1 MNESLIYIKFD
12 GDDYLFCF
20 DNLSWK
26 EALDFEAKS
35 YNVQNNEYIL
45 NSELEK
51 RIILKTKLKWL
62 LDNKTNNKITENLSE
77 IFDKI
82 NHKAMEVIWQDYY
95 KKNYLTAN
103 EASFYYEAAKK
114 YFSDDEKI
122 FPTPSIVV
130 EVGMMLKNVI
140 SFSREEFSK
149 ISMKEFEIIQLILS
163 LKS

>member
-1 MNESLIYIKFD
+1 MSESLIYIKFD
-12 GDDYLFCF
+12 EDDYLFCF

-26 EALDFEAKS
+26 EALDYEAKS

-51 RIILKTKLKWL
+51 RIILKSKLKWTI
-62 LDNKTNNKITENLSE
+62 DNKTNEKITENLSD
-77 IFDKI
+77 IFNKI
-82 NHKAMEVIWQDYY
+82 NHKAMEIIWQDYY

-149 ISMKEFEIIQLILS
+149 LSMKEFEIIQLILS
-163 LKS
+163 FKN

>member
-1 MNESLIYIKFD
+1 MSESLIYIKFD
-12 GDDYLFCF
+12 EDDYLFCF

-26 EALDFEAKS
+26 EALDYEAKS

-51 RIILKTKLKWL
+51 RIILKSKLKWTI
-62 LDNKTNNKITENLSE
+62 DNETNEKITENLSD
-77 IFDKI
+77 IFNKI
-82 NHKAMEVIWQDYY
+82 NHKAMEIIWQDYY

-149 ISMKEFEIIQLILS
+149 LSMKEFEIIQLILS
-163 LKS
+163 LKN

>member
-1 MNESLIYIKFD
+1 MNESLISINFE

-20 DNLSWK
+20 DNLTWK
-26 EALDFEAKS
+26 EALDYEAKS
-35 YNVQNNEYIL
+35 YNVQNNEYVL

-51 RIILKTKLKWL
+51 RTILKSKLKWIM
-62 LDNKTNNKITENLSE
+62 DNKTNNKITDNLLK
-77 IFDKI
+77 IFDII
-82 NHKAMEVIWQDYY
+82 NHKPMEIIWQEYY

-103 EASFYYEAAKK
+103 EASFYYESAKK
-114 YFSDDEKI
+114 YFSEDQKI

-163 LKS
+163 IKN

>member
-1 MNESLIYIKFD
+1 MSESLIYIKFD
-12 GDDYLFCF
+12 EDDYLFCF

-26 EALDFEAKS
+26 EALDYEAKS

-51 RIILKTKLKWL
+51 RIILKSKLKWTI
-62 LDNKTNNKITENLSE
+62 DNKTNEKITENLSD
-77 IFDKI
+77 IFNKI
-82 NHKAMEVIWQDYY
+82 NHKAMEIIWQDYY

-149 ISMKEFEIIQLILS
+149 LSMKEFEIIQLILS
-163 LKS
+163 LKN

>member
-1 MNESLIYIKFD
+1 MSESLIYIKFD
-12 GDDYLFCF
+12 EDDYLFCF

-26 EALDFEAKS
+26 EALDYEAKS
-35 YNVQNNEYIL
+35 YIVQNNEYIL

-51 RIILKTKLKWL
+51 RIILKSKLKWTI
-62 LDNKTNNKITENLSE
+62 DNKTNEKITENLAD
-77 IFDKI
+77 IFNKI
-82 NHKAMEVIWQDYY
+82 NHKAMEIIWQDYY

-149 ISMKEFEIIQLILS
+149 LSMKEFEIIQLILS
-163 LKS
+163 LKN

>member
-12 GDDYLFCF
+12 SDDYLFCF
-20 DNLSWK
+20 DNLTWK

-45 NSELEK
+45 NSEMEK
-51 RIILKTKLKWL
+51 RVILKSKLKWL

-82 NHKAMEVIWQDYY
+82 NHKAMEMVWQDYY
-95 KKNYLTAN
+95 KNNYLTAN

>member
-1 MNESLIYIKFD
+1 MSESLIYIKFD
-12 GDDYLFCF
+12 EDDYLFCF

-26 EALDFEAKS
+26 EALDYEAKS

-51 RIILKTKLKWL
+51 RIILKSKLKWTI
-62 LDNKTNNKITENLSE
+62 DNKTNEKITENLSD
-77 IFDKI
+77 IFNKI
-82 NHKAMEVIWQDYY
+82 NHKAMEIIWQDYY

-149 ISMKEFEIIQLILS
+149 LSMKEFEIIQFILS
-163 LKS
+163 LKN

>member
-1 MNESLIYIKFD
+1 MNESLIHIDFEGDNYI
-12 GDDYLFCF
+12 FCF
-20 DNLSWK
+20 DNLTWK

-51 RIILKTKLKWL
+51 RIVMKSKLKWIMN
-62 LDNKTNNKITENLSE
+62 NKTNEKISENLLE

-82 NHKAMEVIWQDYY
+82 NHKAMEIIWQDYY

-114 YFSDDEKI
+114 YFSEDEKI

-130 EVGMMLKNVI
+130 EVGMMLKQVI

>member
-1 MNESLIYIKFD
+1 MNESLINIKID
-12 GDDYLFCF
+12 DDDYLFCF
-20 DNLSWK
+20 DNLTWK

-35 YNVQNNEYIL
+35 YQIYKNEYVL

-51 RIILKTKLKWL
+51 RNILKSKIKWIT
-62 LDNKTNNKITENLSE
+62 DNKTQNKTNTNLSE
-77 IFDKI
+77 LFSQID
-82 NHKAMEVIWQDYY
+82 HKAMEIIWQEYY
-95 KKNYLTAN
+95 KNNYLTAN

-122 FPTPSIVV
+122 FPTPSIIV
-130 EVGMMLKNVI
+130 EVGMMLKHVI

-163 LKS
+163 LKN

>member
-20 DNLSWK
+20 DNLTWK

-51 RIILKTKLKWL
+51 RIILKSKLKWL

-77 IFDKI
+77 IFEKI
-82 NHKAMEVIWQDYY
+82 NHKAMEIIWQDYY

-122 FPTPSIVV
+122 FPTPSIVI

-149 ISMKEFEIIQLILS
+149 LSMKEFEIIQLILS

>member
-1 MNESLIYIKFD
+1 MSESLIYIKFD
-12 GDDYLFCF
+12 EDDYLFCF

-26 EALDFEAKS
+26 EALDYEAKS

-51 RIILKTKLKWL
+51 RIILKSKLKWTI
-62 LDNKTNNKITENLSE
+62 DNKTNEKITENLSD
-77 IFDKI
+77 IFNKI
-82 NHKAMEVIWQDYY
+82 NHKAMEIIWQDYY

-114 YFSDDEKI
+114 YFSDDDKI

-149 ISMKEFEIIQLILS
+149 LSMKEFEIIQLILS
-163 LKS
+163 LKN

>member
-1 MNESLIYIKFD
+1 MNECLINIKFEE
-12 GDDYLFCF
+12 DDYLFCF
-20 DNLSWK
+20 DSLTWK
-26 EALDFEAKS
+26 EALDIEAKS

-51 RIILKTKLKWL
+51 RTILKSKIKWL
-62 LDNKTNNKITENLSE
+62 VDNKENNKISENLFD
-77 IFDKI
+77 IFDQI
-82 NHKAMEVIWQDYY
+82 NHKAMEIIWQEYY

-130 EVGMMLKNVI
+130 EVGMMLKNII

-149 ISMKEFEIIQLILS
+149 LSMKEFEIIQLIIS